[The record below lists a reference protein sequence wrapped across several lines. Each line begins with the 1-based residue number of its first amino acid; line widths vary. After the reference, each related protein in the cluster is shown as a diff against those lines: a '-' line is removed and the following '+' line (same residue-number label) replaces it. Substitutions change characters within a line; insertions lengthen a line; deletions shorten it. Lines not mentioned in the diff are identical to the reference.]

1 MVKSLSMNPAEK
13 EQQLVQFLG
22 GFHGAIVA
30 FSGGVDSSYLAFLS
44 HRTLGPAARIVT
56 ALSPSVSRSQEEMV
70 RQFVAR
76 YGVNHQ
82 FIRTDEM
89 NDPDYAANPD
99 NRCYFCKSE
108 LFERLRN
115 LREEWA
121 LDAIFD
127 GTNADDLG
135 DYRPGR
141 KAAAEKTIVSPLAE
155 VGMTKSDIRVRSKEW
170 GLETWDMPATP
181 CLASRL
187 PYGVEVTPEKL
198 RQVEAAESFL
208 RSLGFTEFRVRH
220 HESLARLEIAPAEMP
235 KVLDPTVF
243 DQINRELKALGYQYV
258 TLDLQGFRSG
268 SLNELL
274 KLE

>member
-1 MVKSLSMNPAEK
+1 MKPAEK

-22 GFHGAIVA
+22 GFRGAIVA

-44 HRTLGPAARIVT
+44 HRTLGSAARIIT

-70 RQFVAR
+70 RRFVAR

-108 LFERLRN
+108 LFDRLRN
-115 LREEWA
+115 LQKEWA
-121 LDAIFD
+121 VDAIFD

-135 DYRPGR
+135 DYRPGS
-141 KAAAEKTIVSPLAE
+141 KAAAEKAIVSPLAE
-155 VGMTKSDIRVRSKEW
+155 VGMTKSDIRARSQEW

-187 PYGVEVTPEKL
+187 PYGVQVTPEKL

-235 KVLDPTVF
+235 KILDPTVF
-243 DQINRELKALGYQYV
+243 DHVNRELKALGYQYV